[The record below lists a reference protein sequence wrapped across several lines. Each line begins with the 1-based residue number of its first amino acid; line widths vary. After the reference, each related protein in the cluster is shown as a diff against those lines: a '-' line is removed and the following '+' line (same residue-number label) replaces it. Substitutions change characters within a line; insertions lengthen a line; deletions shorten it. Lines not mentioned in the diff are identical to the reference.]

1 MLRTILFTAVIMGVV
16 GGFFMLSSREAPL
29 ISSEA
34 ESQAAQFTQD
44 LFALTPVMPQSASNT
59 AQTASAAAAES
70 GTIPPTNTNK
80 KIMNAILH
88 TSEGDITIEFMSN
101 DAPQTVANFTKL
113 ASERFYDGT
122 KFHRVIADFMLQGG
136 DPLTKD
142 DSMQARWGTGGPGYK
157 FADEIHANNQNAIG
171 TIAMANSGPNTN
183 GSQFFINVANNNFL
197 DTKHTVFGKV
207 IKGMDVVEK
216 IGKTETSVSDRPLT
230 PIVLTGITLQ

>member
-16 GGFFMLSSREAPL
+16 GGFFMLSPQEAPF

-44 LFALTPVMPQSASNT
+44 LFATSPQNTANT

-88 TSEGDITIEFMSN
+88 TSEGDITIEFMTT

-142 DSMQARWGTGGPGYK
+142 DSMQARWGTGGPGYQ
-157 FADEIHANNQNAIG
+157 FADEIHSKNQNAIG

-207 IKGMDVVEK
+207 ISGMDVVEK